1 MKNILLFLSLFLMS
15 LLSVKGIDDALHKGE
30 EVGMESVFQIETSA
44 GYILPS
50 VAELPDEGEAYVD
63 TESLARQYRVC
74 GRGQRS
80 FSVQRMLLGKSSA
93 YRAAKK
99 RLDVLFHTIN
109 HVYTSL
115 PYQSWTISSDHYV
128 FGMRHIL
135 I

>member
-1 MKNILLFLSLFLMS
+1 MKNILLFLSLFLMF
-15 LLSVKGIDDALHKGE
+15 LLGAKGIDDTSCERE
-30 EVGMESVFQIETSA
+30 EIGVESVLQGKMPE

-74 GRGQRS
+74 GRGQRTS
-80 FSVQRMLLGKSSA
+80 SVQQMFFGKEST

-99 RLDVLFHTIN
+99 HLDILFHTIN

-115 PYQSWTISSDHYV
+115 PCQSWAISSDHYI

>member
-15 LLSVKGIDDALHKGE
+15 LLGVKGIDDALPEGE
-30 EVGMESVFQIETSA
+30 GVGVESVFQIETSS
-44 GYILPS
+44 GYIRPS

-80 FSVQRMLLGKSSA
+80 FSVQQMLLGKSSA

-99 RLDVLFHTIN
+99 RLELLSHTIN
-109 HVYTSL
+109 QVYTSL
-115 PYQSWTISSDHYV
+115 PCQSWAVSSDHYV
-128 FGMRHIL
+128 FGMRRIL

>member
-15 LLSVKGIDDALHKGE
+15 LLGVKGIDVALPEREG
-30 EVGMESVFQIETSA
+30 VESVFQIETSA

-50 VAELPDEGEAYVD
+50 VAELPDEGEGYVD

-80 FSVQRMLLGKSSA
+80 FSVQQMLLGKSSA

-115 PYQSWTISSDHYV
+115 PYQSWAISSDHYI

>member
-1 MKNILLFLSLFLMS
+1 MKKILLFLSLFLMF
-15 LLSVKGIDDALHKGE
+15 LLGAKGMDATSCERE
-30 EVGMESVFQIETSA
+30 EIGVESVLQGKMPE

-109 HVYTSL
+109 HDYTSL
-115 PYQSWTISSDHYV
+115 PYQSWAISSDHYI

>member
-1 MKNILLFLSLFLMS
+1 MRNILLFLSLFLMS

-115 PYQSWTISSDHYV
+115 PYQSWAISSDHYI

>member
-1 MKNILLFLSLFLMS
+1 MKNILLFLSLLLMS
-15 LLSVKGIDDALHKGE
+15 LLNVKGIDDALHKGE

-44 GYILPS
+44 GYILPL

-63 TESLARQYRVC
+63 TESLARQYRIC
-74 GRGQRS
+74 GRGQRTS
-80 FSVQRMLLGKSSA
+80 FVQQMFFGKEST

-99 RLDVLFHTIN
+99 HLDILFHTIN

-115 PYQSWTISSDHYV
+115 PYQSWSVSSDHYV

>member
-15 LLSVKGIDDALHKGE
+15 LLGVKGIDDALPEGE
-30 EVGMESVFQIETSA
+30 GVGVESVFQIETSA

-74 GRGQRS
+74 GRGQRTS
-80 FSVQRMLLGKSSA
+80 FVQQMFFGKEST

-99 RLDVLFHTIN
+99 HLDILFHTIN

-115 PYQSWTISSDHYV
+115 P
-128 FGMRHIL
+128 
-135 I
+135 

>member
-15 LLSVKGIDDALHKGE
+15 LLGVKGIDAAILEGE
-30 EVGMESVFQIETSA
+30 GVESVFQIEDSV

-50 VAELPDEGEAYVD
+50 VAELPDEGEANVD

-74 GRGQRS
+74 GRGQRTS
-80 FSVQRMLLGKSSA
+80 FVQQMFFGKEST

-99 RLDVLFHTIN
+99 HLDILFHTIN